1 MTKVVKTKAE
11 NVTEMVISQEV
22 TPNLNWMKQTG
33 VASVEEVQKLR
44 DVIESGVSG
53 GDTITAALNAHISNT
68 NIPHE
73 VRCV

>member
-44 DVIESGVSG
+44 DVLVF
-53 GDTITAALNAHISNT
+53 
-68 NIPHE
+68 
-73 VRCV
+73 